1 MQVFGHSPSTIVHYN
16 AQQVTRTSCCS
27 GLISVGTQ
35 FYVLFS
41 CHKNGILVFKYFVQ
55 WEEY

>member
-1 MQVFGHSPSTIVHYN
+1 MQLFGHSPSTIVHYK
-16 AQQVTRTSCCS
+16 AQQVTWASCCS

-41 CHKNGILVFKYFVQ
+41 FQKNGILVFKHYVQ

>member
-1 MQVFGHSPSTIVHYN
+1 MQLFGHSPSTIVQYN
-16 AQQVTRTSCCS
+16 AQQVTKISCCS
-27 GLISVGTQ
+27 GLISVETQ

-41 CHKNGILVFKYFVQ
+41 FCKNGILVFKYFVQ